1 MVSFFNFVAVGCWA
15 VGERISGAAFSFF
28 YVFFFQALR
37 GGGALLLVEL
47 RACFAD
53 RVAELFFLGSLCT
66 NSFLSLFFLLAAL
79 RSNAN
84 GVWLYLINAGCI
96 FGFSVVVVAA
106 VVVGGTIDDAPAAVD
121 DEGQTHPRR
130 NDRAPHTYAWLLLVR
145 LCGSCFLA
153 LSWHRA

>member
-1 MVSFFNFVAVGCWA
+1 MVSFFNFVAVGCWG

-53 RVAELFFLGSLCT
+53 RVAELFFRFIVYEWF
-66 NSFLSLFFLLAAL
+66 SFSFFFLAAL

-84 GVWLYLINAGCI
+84 GV
-96 FGFSVVVVAA
+96 
-106 VVVGGTIDDAPAAVD
+106 
-121 DEGQTHPRR
+121 
-130 NDRAPHTYAWLLLVR
+130 
-145 LCGSCFLA
+145 
-153 LSWHRA
+153 